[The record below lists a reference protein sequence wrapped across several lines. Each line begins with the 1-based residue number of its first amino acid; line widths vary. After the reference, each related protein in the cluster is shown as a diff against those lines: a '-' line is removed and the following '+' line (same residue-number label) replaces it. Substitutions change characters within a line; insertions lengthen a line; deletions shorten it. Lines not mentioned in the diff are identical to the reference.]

1 MGVIY
6 LVRHGQASFGSDNYD
21 ALSPLGHQQ
30 SDVVGRA
37 LQARGVQPDAVFSG
51 TMQRH
56 RETAA
61 GALAALGVSL
71 PVEILPGVNEFDH
84 ENVIQVAEPRY
95 ASKAVMMADMAAGG
109 DPRRAF
115 QKFFQDAVSRWV
127 GGNHDDEYAE
137 PWSVFKLRCVTALDE
152 LVQATPPKG
161 QSVVF
166 TSGGTISVMCAHL
179 LGLSDAH
186 TRTAG
191 MAGLLHDLGK
201 AAIPMAVL
209 NKPGKLTD
217 AEFTVVRSHP
227 VEGYHMLK
235 EGGGVEERAGEG
247 PAGRRG

>member
-1 MGVIY
+1 MGTIY

-30 SDVVGRA
+30 AGVVGRA
-37 LQARGVQPDAVFSG
+37 LRARGVQPDVAFSG

-61 GALAALGVSL
+61 GALAALGLSQPL
-71 PVEILPGVNEFDH
+71 PVQTLPGVNEFDH
-84 ENVIQVAEPRY
+84 ENVIEVAEPRY

-137 PWSVFKLRCVTALDE
+137 PWSVFKLRCVTALDD

-179 LGLSDAH
+179 LGLSDAQAF
-186 TRTAG
+186 TINWTLANTGITKIVAG
-191 MAGLLHDLGK
+191 RDGLHLVSVNEHAHLEGGEPGLL
-201 AAIPMAVL
+201 
-209 NKPGKLTD
+209 TY
-217 AEFTVVRSHP
+217 R
-227 VEGYHMLK
+227 
-235 EGGGVEERAGEG
+235 
-247 PAGRRG
+247 